1 MKNGRPHFM
10 SGEGETPVCS
20 FRRSSPPSTGLRAVE
35 CVPHPRAVCPASPPL
50 GPPSEAAEPVVLSRK
65 EVYLG
70 SGCSGTLVVLKV
82 LILCCLEN

>member
-1 MKNGRPHFM
+1 MCPSPTSSLPSESPSRP
-10 SGEGETPVCS
+10 T
-20 FRRSSPPSTGLRAVE
+20 
-35 CVPHPRAVCPASPPL
+35 
-50 GPPSEAAEPVVLSRK
+50 SEAAEPVVLSRK